1 MMHLMLLALHF
12 DLKSTNSSNSDVS
25 LLIFTRRTTGW
36 FTFYRAF
43 LIVICR
49 WQQSVEL
56 CKKDDLF
63 KDAMEYA
70 AESRDTELVEELA
83 NWFLKKVRFSFF
95 FIEIQQN
102 PGST

>member
-1 MMHLMLLALHF
+1 M
-12 DLKSTNSSNSDVS
+12 D
-25 LLIFTRRTTGW
+25 
-36 FTFYRAF
+36 YY
-43 LIVICR
+43 R

-83 NWFLKKVRFSFF
+83 NWFLKKVGIMMFHYQFYFLFRIVMIVTLPVFTLVT
-95 FIEIQQN
+95 I
-102 PGST
+102 